1 MKPVLYVGN
10 KNYSSWSLRPW
21 LALTWSGIPFE
32 TRAIQ
37 LGGEGYGEGRTAT
50 VLAVSPS
57 GRVPALHLG
66 DAHETGDARH
76 GGDAHETVVWD
87 SLAIAAWAAEN
98 APAARLWPEDPVA
111 RAVCRSAACEMHA
124 GFAALRSKL
133 PCNIRRRAPPR
144 EPPRHAGEAVQQDIA
159 RVEALWAE
167 LRGRFGK
174 GGAYLF
180 GARPTIADA
189 FYAPVATRFRTYA
202 VPISAA
208 SQAYVDAI
216 LKDPAFL
223 AWEKDGVAEAWT
235 MPQWDDY

>member
-37 LGGEGYGEGRTAT
+37 LGGEGYGEGRTAA

-66 DAHETGDARH
+66 DARDARD
-76 GGDAHETVVWD
+76 GRGADETVVWD
-87 SLAIAAWAAEN
+87 SLAIAEWAAEN
-98 APAARLWPEDPVA
+98 APAAHLWPEDPTA

-124 GFAALRSKL
+124 GFAALRAKL
-133 PCNIRRRAPPR
+133 PCNIRRRAPMRDPA
-144 EPPRHAGEAVQQDIA
+144 RHAGEAVQQDIA

-167 LRGRFGK
+167 LRGRFGQ
-174 GGAYLF
+174 GGDYLF
-180 GARPTIADA
+180 GARPTVADA

-208 SQAYVDAI
+208 SKAYVDAI
-216 LKDPAFL
+216 LSDPAFL
-223 AWEKDGVAEAWT
+223 AWEKEGTAEAWT